1 MTIQL
6 LVSTMHQTDYT
17 LLNRMKLN
25 SDAVVVNQC
34 DRENK
39 TVIEYNGYTVLWID
53 TAERGLSRSRNMAI
67 RNATADICLLADDD
81 MEYRFDYADTV
92 ISAFNYTGADIISFQ
107 VNGIEKKFKD
117 YPAEES
123 DVSYIRSM
131 KIASVEIAFKRAE
144 FEKKEIAFD
153 EFIGAGTEFMM
164 GEENAMLFQCLHK
177 KLKIHYIPHVIA
189 DLHIGNSTWF
199 TERDEKFF
207 VGKGA
212 SFAAMRTPVTTLLIW
227 QWAIRKKNL
236 YKNDASVIQA
246 IKLMQKGKRSYLKR
260 LKEARK

>member
-17 LLNRMKLN
+17 LLDRMKVN

-39 TVIEYNGYTVLWID
+39 TVIEYNRHAVLWID
-53 TAERGLSRSRNMAI
+53 TTERGLSRSRNMAI

-81 MEYRFDYADTV
+81 MEYRFDYANTV
-92 ISAFNYTGADIISFQ
+92 ISAFDYIDADIISFQ
-107 VNGIEKKFKD
+107 VNGIEEKFKD
-117 YPAEES
+117 YSTEEC
-123 DVSYIRSM
+123 DVSYMRSM

-144 FEKKEIAFD
+144 LAKKEIVFD

-164 GEENAMLFQCLHK
+164 GEENTMLFQCLNK

-199 TERDEKFF
+199 TERNEKFF

-212 SFAAMRTPVTTLLIW
+212 SFAAMRTSVTTLLIW

-236 YKNDASVIQA
+236 YKNEASVRQA
-246 IKLMQKGKRSYLKR
+246 IKWMQKGKRSYLKR
-260 LKEARK
+260 LKEEKK